1 MENAMGAENRGRWVT
16 VVANLGVLAGLLLLV
31 AELRQNR
38 DLMRAQIRHELST
51 VLVEHQTAI
60 AQDPQLVSAI
70 RRGDAGEELSPD
82 EAYQVLLR
90 NNALIRYWE
99 NVHYQYR
106 EGLYDEAEF
115 LSHRD
120 AWARYM
126 ANSPPAVS
134 FWCSWRDAHSPEF
147 RAELDGVLPTTAA
160 C

>member
-1 MENAMGAENRGRWVT
+1 MGTESRGRWIT

-31 AELRQNR
+31 FELGQNR

-51 VLVEHQTAI
+51 VLVEHQMAI
-60 AQDPQLVSAI
+60 AQNPQLASVI

-82 EAYQVLLR
+82 ESVQFLVK

-106 EGLYDEAEF
+106 EGLYDETEF

-120 AWARYM
+120 AWGRYM
-126 ANSPPAVS
+126 ANSPRAVS
-134 FWCSWRDAHSPEF
+134 YWCSWRDTYSPAF
-147 RAELDGVLPTTAA
+147 REELDGVLTAR